1 MSGIRYYR
9 NYRLSYLEDRQLVAG
24 IHNFWLRA
32 WMLVLAAVVVC
43 VPFVLEAYWVYT
55 LNLAAIA
62 VIGAL
67 GLNLLTGNTGQ
78 ISLAH
83 ASFLALGAYT
93 AAYLAKLNV
102 PFVLVIPL
110 AGAVAAAAGC
120 LIALPSLRLKGLY
133 LALATLAFYVIVD
146 FLLRKAGALTGGA
159 AGTHVPHPSAFGWT
173 INTDRGFYYL
183 ILIVAALCAVF
194 VANLQRTW
202 VGRAMMAVRDSDIA
216 AEMTGI
222 SVFRTKLLAFAVS
235 SFLGGMAGSLMGYYL
250 QFINPDNFSLSV
262 SVAYI
267 AIIIVGGLGTVFGS
281 IVGAIFMTFLPEL
294 VRVGVHALSRVYPT
308 LDVQTKGAFVEGA
321 VYGLVIIL
329 FLIFK
334 PEGLVRFWRDLMTY
348 FRTWPMGH

>member
-43 VPFVLEAYWVYT
+43 IPFALEAYWVYT

-102 PFVLVIPL
+102 PFVLVIPA

-146 FLLRKAGALTGGA
+146 FLLRKAEPLTGGA

-173 INTDRGFYYL
+173 ISTDRGFYFL
-183 ILIVAALCAVF
+183 ILTVAALCAVF

-250 QFINPDNFSLSV
+250 QFINPDNFSLAV